1 MANALLDGSV
11 HNDTAAGTVA
21 RADLIVGN
29 STPAWARLAKG
40 TANQFLRMDGTA
52 TDPAWTTVTLFTN
65 SARHPYEFSAASLGN
80 NAYLACDGGSTQ
92 ASSGT
97 ISARRRFRA
106 RTAGT
111 LSKLIVDLDTAPGA
125 GNSRT
130 FTIRINEVDSAL
142 AVTISNTD
150 TLSSED
156 IDTVAAAAGDRIE
169 LFQTQAGTPAASIA
183 HGVVETTYA

>member
-1 MANALLDGSV
+1 MPTILV
-11 HNDTAAGTVA
+11 TARGEEDQVLTWVSG
-21 RADLIVGN
+21 RA
-29 STPAWARLAKG
+29 AWAASQG
-40 TANQFLRMDGTA
+40 GGG
-52 TDPAWTTVTLFTN
+52 FTN

-97 ISARRRFRA
+97 ISSRRRFRA

-125 GNSRT
+125 GTSRT
-130 FTIRINEVDSAL
+130 FTVRINEVDSAL
-142 AVTISNTD
+142 AVTISDTN

-156 IDTVAAAAGDRIE
+156 IDTVAVAAGDRIE
-169 LFQTQAGTPAASIA
+169 LWHTSAGAVAASVA